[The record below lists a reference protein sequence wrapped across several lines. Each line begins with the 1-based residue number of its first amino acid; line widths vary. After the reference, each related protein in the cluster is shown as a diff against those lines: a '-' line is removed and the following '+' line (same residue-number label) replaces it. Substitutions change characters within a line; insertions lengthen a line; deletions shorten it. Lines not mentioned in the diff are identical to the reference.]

1 MRKSTV
7 WEIVE
12 ALRLRPLRRPR
23 RTAKGEKLLTVSS
36 TWNQRPRSRRDQML
50 PMIRMR
56 GRWLQQLGF
65 RTGARIVV
73 TAERNRIV
81 LTLARGEE

>member
-1 MRKSTV
+1 MRQPTV
-7 WEIVE
+7 HEIVA
-12 ALRLRPLRRPR
+12 ALRLLPRRRPR
-23 RTAKGEKLLTVSS
+23 RTATGEKLLTVSS
-36 TWNQRPRSRRDQML
+36 TWNARSRSRRDQML

-73 TAERNRIV
+73 TTERNRIV

>member
-1 MRKSTV
+1 MRHPTV
-7 WEIVE
+7 HEIVA
-12 ALRLRPLRRPR
+12 ALRLLPRRRPR
-23 RTAKGEKLLTVSS
+23 RTANGEKLLTVTS
-36 TWNQRPRSRRDQML
+36 TWNQRPRSRRDQAL

-65 RTGARIVV
+65 RTGERIVV

>member
-1 MRKSTV
+1 MET
-7 WEIVE
+7 
-12 ALRLRPLRRPR
+12 LRLRLPHRRR
-23 RTAKGEKLLTVSS
+23 RTATGEKLLTVSS
-36 TWNQRPRSRRDQML
+36 TWNQRPRSRHDQML